1 MTFTF
6 RQGDKAVRYLNGIV
20 TGLGVGNSGF
30 VRTHYHMVVEPAL
43 VRSMLQSDSRIFQHQ
58 NSEKIIRTL
67 LQKSRVDKVAFAP
80 LPADWEREYCV
91 QYRETDFAFIE
102 RLAAEEG
109 WYYYFAH
116 NADSH
121 ELRFAHQSTASPVLG
136 TLTYNGNP
144 AGNRPFAGLWQFEYC
159 RQVTTNRQ
167 TLRDYT
173 FLNPNYNLEHQHSS
187 PSTALTDNNRSTHAQ
202 SAVNSQDVSHY
213 EKYDYPGRYQRDE
226 QGKQCSRYR
235 LEA

>member
-1 MTFTF
+1 M
-6 RQGDKAVRYLNGIV
+6 
-20 TGLGVGNSGF
+20 
-30 VRTHYHMVVEPAL
+30 
-43 VRSMLQSDSRIFQHQ
+43 
-58 NSEKIIRTL
+58 
-67 LQKSRVDKVAFAP
+67 
-80 LPADWEREYCV
+80 

-187 PSTALTDNNRSTHAQ
+187 PSTALTDNNHSTHAQ
-202 SAVNSQDVSHY
+202 SAVNSHRVSSHY

-235 LEA
+235 LEAEIALSETANATGDDMRVIPGYGFTLEGHINPAFNQDWLVVGVEHTGRQTGVLEEEAGESGNYYEN

>member
-1 MTFTF
+1 M
-6 RQGDKAVRYLNGIV
+6 
-20 TGLGVGNSGF
+20 
-30 VRTHYHMVVEPAL
+30 
-43 VRSMLQSDSRIFQHQ
+43 
-58 NSEKIIRTL
+58 
-67 LQKSRVDKVAFAP
+67 
-80 LPADWEREYCV
+80 

-121 ELRFAHQSTASPVLG
+121 ELRFAHQSTASPVSG

-159 RQVTTNRQ
+159 RQVTTTRQ
-167 TLRDYT
+167 ALRDYT

-202 SAVNSQDVSHY
+202 SAVNANSTQSAVNSHRVS
-213 EKYDYPGRYQRDE
+213 
-226 QGKQCSRYR
+226 SRYENTITPADISAMNR
-235 LEA
+235 ASSAVVIAWKQK